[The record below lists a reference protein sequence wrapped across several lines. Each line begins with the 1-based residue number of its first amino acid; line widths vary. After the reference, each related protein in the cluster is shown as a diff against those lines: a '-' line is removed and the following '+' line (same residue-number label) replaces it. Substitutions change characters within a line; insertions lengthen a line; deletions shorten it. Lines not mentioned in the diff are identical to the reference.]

1 MSDID
6 SLIRLSR
13 WRVDEKRKAL
23 AELEAL
29 ADHLQSEAT
38 RLLQEME
45 REKAIAAA
53 QSEPARGLGAYVRA
67 ALERQA
73 HLAQSRADVESR
85 IVAAREEIAEA
96 FEELKRYEIV
106 QSDRHQRAL
115 LRQRRRETATL
126 DEIGLTRHQRQ
137 RRST

>member
-29 ADHLQSEAT
+29 ADHLKSET
-38 RLLQEME
+38 VRLTQELE
-45 REKAIAAA
+45 REKAIAGA
-53 QSEPARGLGAYVRA
+53 QNDPAPGLGAYVRA

-73 HLAQSRADVESR
+73 HLAQSKADVESR

-106 QSDRHQRAL
+106 QSDRQQRAL

-137 RRST
+137 QRST